1 MLSVRLICR
10 QNLPRGAGGLQ
21 NPDMPEKGGAK
32 DCGKHGDGKSEKHE
46 KHDHG
51 HVSFFPKG
59 KHFRRWMG
67 CLIVVTV
74 IVLLVV
80 LFVYI
85 ALQPQK
91 PRFYVQD
98 ATVSQLNLTYGL
110 LTSSILFSI
119 ESYNPNNKIG
129 IYYDSLSVYA
139 SFEDEQITPPC
150 TLTPFYQG
158 ANDKNILPPV
168 LSGKS
173 VALAPFVASQL
184 SSQLQNGLVTWSLT
198 TYGRIRWKVGTWT
211 SGHYHLNVNC
221 VVFMGMNNNG
231 AGGQVSMQS
240 GTNCHVNIGG

>member
-1 MLSVRLICR
+1 MS
-10 QNLPRGAGGLQ
+10 
-21 NPDMPEKGGAK
+21 EKGGAK
-32 DCGKHGDGKSEKHE
+32 DCGKHGVVKSHS
-46 KHDHG
+46 HDHS

-67 CLIVVTV
+67 CLIVLIV

-91 PRFYVQD
+91 PRFNVQD
-98 ATVSQLNLTYGL
+98 ATVRQLNLTYGL
-110 LTSSILFSI
+110 LTSSLLFSI
-119 ESYNPNNKIG
+119 ESYNPNNNIG

-139 SFEDEQITPPC
+139 SFEDQQITPPC

-158 ANDKNILPPV
+158 AHDNNILPPV
-168 LSGKS
+168 LSGNS

-184 SSQLQNGLVTWSLT
+184 SSEMQSGLLTWSLT
-198 TYGRIRWKVGTWT
+198 TYGRIRFKVGTWT

-221 VVFMGMNNNG
+221 VAVMGLNNNG
-231 AGGQVSMQS
+231 AGGQVSMQR
-240 GTNCHVNIGG
+240 GTNCKVDIGG